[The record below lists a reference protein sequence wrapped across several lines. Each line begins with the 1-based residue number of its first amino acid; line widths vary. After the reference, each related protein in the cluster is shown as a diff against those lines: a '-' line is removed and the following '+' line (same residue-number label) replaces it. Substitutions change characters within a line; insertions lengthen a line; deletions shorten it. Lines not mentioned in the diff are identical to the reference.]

1 MGIKGLHTIIKKY
14 VEEVYTPRPLSHY
27 AFKKVAVDISL
38 YMFKYKATFREK
50 WASAFINLISVLR
63 KNDVHCVF
71 IFDGKAPPEKEE
83 ERKNRAANREKVE
96 TKVFDIEQSL
106 DHYYQT
112 GVVDDLL
119 YKIWEDN
126 ANNDKVASLL
136 RTNIKKGFDVKVV
149 ESYHQRLKGQIISI
163 SEADF
168 RMARELFD
176 ILQVP
181 YIQAVGEAE
190 TYASQ
195 LCVRGL
201 VDAVASEDTDV
212 LAYGTP
218 TFITKINTGDET
230 CVEINYEEL
239 TSSLGLTAEQFTD
252 LCIMCGTDYND
263 NMRGIGPDKSYKL
276 LVENGL
282 IEDLE
287 KIIDKKTGEAK
298 FDTSVLKYKRVR
310 EMFSTPENIDQKIPY
325 CGKPDIKKLQRWLF
339 ENNVSYNVESI
350 VSSFERKEELVFED

>member
-14 VEEVYTPRPLSHY
+14 VEGVYTPRHLSHY

-50 WASAFINLISVLR
+50 WASAFINLITVLR

-83 ERKNRAANREKVE
+83 ERKNRAADRDKLE
-96 TKVFDIEQSL
+96 TKVFDIGQSL
-106 DHYYQT
+106 DRYYQT
-112 GVVDDLL
+112 QVVDELL
-119 YKIWEDN
+119 QKIWEEN
-126 ANNDKVASLL
+126 ANTDKVVSLL
-136 RTNIKKGFDVKVV
+136 RANAKKAFNISVV
-149 ESYHQRLKGQIISI
+149 EAYYQRLKGQIISVT
-163 SEADF
+163 EDDF
-168 RMARELFD
+168 KLARELFD

-218 TFITKINTGDET
+218 TFITKINTSDET
-230 CVEINYEEL
+230 CVEIDYQELISSMGL
-239 TSSLGLTAEQFTD
+239 TSEQFTD

-276 LVENGL
+276 LVEHGT
-282 IEDLE
+282 IEDIE
-287 KIIDKKTGEAK
+287 KIVDKKTGELK
-298 FDTSVLKYKRVR
+298 FDTSVLKYKRGR
-310 EMFSTPENIDQKIPY
+310 EMFSTPAKIKQKIPY
-325 CGKPDIKKLQRWLF
+325 CGKPDIKKLQKWLF
-339 ENNVSYNVESI
+339 ENNITFNAANI
-350 VSSFERKEELVFED
+350 LSSFERKEELVFED